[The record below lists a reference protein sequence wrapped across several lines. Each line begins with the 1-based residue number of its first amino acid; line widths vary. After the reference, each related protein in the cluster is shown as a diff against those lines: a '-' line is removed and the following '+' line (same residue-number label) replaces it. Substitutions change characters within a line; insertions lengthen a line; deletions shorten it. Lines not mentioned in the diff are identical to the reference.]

1 MIDDYCKM
9 ADNYNDDEAEEE
21 VEQDT
26 FNNNDDD
33 ANDDDDDGQDL
44 YSVIDRQDTFAKY
57 DEIALEVGCNLH

>member
-1 MIDDYCKM
+1 M